1 MHDANRALAAPGKG
15 VPAAR
20 LVLVSGVLLLAC
32 CGNPRGDAQRA
43 APSVPAPSAGSPAA
57 PAAVS
62 AASAKPPT
70 PEEIA
75 RHERFLATA
84 RAQFLRA
91 QAGAA
96 RDDDPRTAPY
106 FLVDCDDPDQTR
118 LPLEHTRV
126 TAEIADSIADVRV
139 TQVYRNRG
147 TGPLE
152 AIYVFPASTRA
163 AIHALKMTIGQRVI
177 EAVIR
182 EKQVARQEYEAART
196 AGHTATLL
204 EQWRPNVFQMN
215 VANIQPGDEI
225 QVELDYVELL
235 VPEERIYEFVF
246 PTVVGPRYV
255 RAGDTEAWAVS
266 PHGASDEADVAHERP
281 KPGHDLSF
289 DVVIQ
294 SGIPIRQTM
303 SPSHPLQVEFPDPR
317 TAHLWLPP
325 SPEAVGH
332 DLVLRYQLAGA
343 QVESGLLLYP
353 GGPGTAGDKDNY
365 FLLTLQPPERVATQD
380 VLPREYLFIVDV
392 SGSMG
397 GFPLE
402 TSKQLMRELLTQ
414 LRPEDR
420 FDVLTFAGAS
430 ALLAPTPLVATPRN
444 IDRASQVIDRF
455 ESGGGTELLPAL
467 ERALALPRT
476 PNASRIVVLLTDGFV
491 TVEKEAFALVRKNL
505 GQANLFAFGI
515 GTSVNRH
522 LIEGLAHAGQGEPF
536 VVLRPEEAAA
546 KARTFA
552 SYVRAPVLRDIAVKF
567 DGFETYDVEPPA
579 IPDLF
584 SERPVVVHGKY
595 RGELAGRVRVSGV
608 AAGGALSQ
616 TIDVAAAN
624 RSPANVALRYLWAR
638 QRIQRLSDFS
648 GDGGAAEH
656 AEITRLGLEHHLM
669 TQYTSFVAVDT
680 AARAESRTKP
690 AQPASGSGY
699 DEAGGKAGKAGAES
713 IARYTGVL
721 GLLKGSSAGSANA
734 LGEDAEDVVG
744 GLVGAQGGAAY
755 GAGGLGLVGSG
766 RGGGGTGEGTIS
778 LGSIGTIGHGGGGGS
793 ASGYGHGRGA
803 MGVAHR
809 SVSSVTV
816 GQSAATVNKVQPGD
830 AQVKGSLDK
839 EVIRR
844 VIRRHLNEVRFIYE
858 KALAKTPGLAGRI
871 EVRFV
876 IGGDGRVTEAKV
888 MSSTL
893 PGDAL
898 QADLL
903 SALRGWQFPAPQGGD
918 TVTVVYPFAFHP

>member
-1 MHDANRALAAPGKG
+1 MHDANRALAARV

-20 LVLVSGVLLLAC
+20 LASVLCVLVLAA
-32 CGNPRGDAQRA
+32 CGGGPHGEGQKSAAPPDTPGPLPRA
-43 APSVPAPSAGSPAA
+43 ASSA
-57 PAAVS
+57 PAKA
-62 AASAKPPT
+62 PT

-84 RAQFLRA
+84 RHQFLRA
-91 QAGAA
+91 YAAGA
-96 RDDDPRTAPY
+96 RDDARRTAPY

-147 TGPLE
+147 TRPLE
-152 AIYVFPASTRA
+152 AIYVFPASSRA

-182 EKQVARQEYEAART
+182 EKEAARQEYEAART

-225 QVELDYVELL
+225 QVEVGYVELL

-255 RAGDTEAWAVS
+255 RPGDTEAWTVS
-266 PHGASDEADVAHERP
+266 PHGPGQQTTDQPRTP
-281 KPGHDLSF
+281 TPGHDLAV
-289 DVVIQ
+289 DVVVH
-294 SGIPIRQTM
+294 SGIPIRQTT

-325 SPEAVGH
+325 SREAVGH

-353 GGPGTAGDKDNY
+353 GGGSGAAGDKENY
-365 FLLTLQPPERVATQD
+365 FLFTLQPPERVATED

-402 TSKQLMRELLTQ
+402 TSKQLMHELLTQ

-420 FDVLTFAGAS
+420 FDVLTFAGGS

-444 IDRASQVIDRF
+444 IDRASEVIDHF

-476 PNASRIVVLLTDGFV
+476 PNTSRIVVLLTDGFV
-491 TVEKEAFALVRKNL
+491 TVEKEAFALVQKNL
-505 GQANLFAFGI
+505 GRANLFVFGI

-536 VVLRPEEAAA
+536 VVLRPEEAKT

-552 SYVRAPVLRDIAVKF
+552 NYVRAPVLRNIVVKF

-579 IPDLF
+579 LPDLF
-584 SERPVVVHGKY
+584 AERPVVVHGKY
-595 RGELAGRVRVSGV
+595 RGELAGQVRVTGA
-608 AAGGALSQ
+608 AAGGDFSR

-624 RSPANVALRYLWAR
+624 RSPGNVALRYLWAR
-638 QRIQRLSDFS
+638 QRIQRLSDFAHDR
-648 GDGGAAEH
+648 GEAQR

-669 TQYTSFVAVDT
+669 TQYTSFVAADT
-680 AARAESRTKP
+680 AAR
-690 AQPASGSGY
+690 
-699 DEAGGKAGKAGAES
+699 
-713 IARYTGVL
+713 
-721 GLLKGSSAGSANA
+721 
-734 LGEDAEDVVG
+734 GEDAHGV
-744 GLVGAQGGAAY
+744 
-755 GAGGLGLVGSG
+755 GGLGLMGSG
-766 RGGGGTGEGTIS
+766 RGGGGTGEGTIG
-778 LGSIGTIGHGGGGGS
+778 LGTIGTIGHGGGGGGS
-793 ASGYGHGRGA
+793 GGSGVGYGYGYASGAGMLVGR
-803 MGVAHR
+803 
-809 SVSSVTV
+809 
-816 GQSAATVNKVQPGD
+816 SAAAVKIAAPANKVRFGA
-830 AQVKGSLDK
+830 AQVQGSLDK

-844 VIRRHLNEVRFIYE
+844 VIRRHLNEVRLFYD
-858 KALAKTPGLAGRI
+858 KALAQTPGLAGQI
-871 EVRFV
+871 VVRFV
-876 IGGDGRVTEAKV
+876 IAANGRVTEAAV
-888 MSSTL
+888 VSSTL

-903 SALRGWQFPAPQGGD
+903 QAIRGWQFPPPRGGGE
-918 TVTVVYPFAFHP
+918 VIISYPFLFHP